1 VLRMAAKRR
10 YPLVSSHTGTGGEWT
25 DDQLRELYRFGGI
38 ASATLDQAPQLA
50 AKILRFAQFRSK
62 RHYFG
67 VPLGTDTGG
76 FSSLPDPRPD
86 AVSSPVQY
94 KFRSYDG
101 RVVFDRQRSGTRTFD
116 INNDGVAHYGLIPDL
131 IADMQQHGG
140 AAALR
145 PLFHSA
151 EAYLRTW
158 TLAYGHTR

>member
-1 VLRMAAKRR
+1 GKQCNSDGLTPLGAYLIRRLIANHMMIEMDHMSEWARETVLRMAAKRR

-50 AKILRFAQFRSK
+50 AKILRFAQFRSR

-67 VPLGTDTGG
+67 VPLGTDAGG
-76 FSSLPDPRPD
+76 FSSLPDARPD
-86 AVSSPVQY
+86 AASSPVTY

-116 INNDGVAHYGLIPDL
+116 INNDGVAH
-131 IADMQQHGG
+131 
-140 AAALR
+140 
-145 PLFHSA
+145 
-151 EAYLRTW
+151 
-158 TLAYGHTR
+158 